1 MALAVIDSHR
11 RGRDMKVFLSA
22 TVRDLEEYRAAAIEQ
37 LRRMQADFE
46 HIDMRYFPNSE
57 ADPTTLSLDELDT
70 SDIYLGIIGHRYGT
84 LSPDGRTSITR
95 AEYDRAYLMKKKL
108 VIYLADEWDVRLPEP
123 LREDEK
129 CNARQKEFRRIL
141 TTRHTPKRFH
151 SPEELASMIAYD
163 IPAAIRDLQPALA
176 YRIFHA
182 DLADVRESLDRRLEK
197 FSRIEDF
204 LTTVA
209 ESFKTLFALDR
220 QKLDMHPFF
229 YSVRNQ
235 LEAVIPG
242 LTLSEVDGRIERT
255 GVRHAVLRTDT
266 VIRLIRDLDAAAL
279 RRIGTDIGRGA
290 ARDLVERTLRA
301 GAYVPASPE
310 AFVALWNYWDRTGGW
325 GTYQLLEDAAEG
337 NPIEKGDAE
346 WHLRVANNFLAE
358 GTTEETH
365 HLCNFWCGYI
375 HGFLDEALPDISEM
389 MMELPATLRGEEIT
403 MPAYN
408 SIVSVEHV
416 ADDEPDS
423 DLFRIVF
430 RPSECAD
437 SLVRLARSKF
447 FLRRQDYD
455 TSMVLSSAA
464 LEPLLHRFG
473 DSFKRRVDTL
483 SLEEAQRATLD
494 RIIGK
499 IDTAVTRENAESRF
513 EVVNQVVQELCR
525 EQTAERRPS
534 NREQNHSVS

>member
-1 MALAVIDSHR
+1 
-11 RGRDMKVFLSA
+11 MKIFLSA
-22 TVRDLEEYRAAAIEQ
+22 TVKDLNEYRAAAIEQ
-37 LRRMQADFE
+37 LRRMQAEFQ

-57 ADPTTLSLDELDT
+57 SDPTTLSLDELDT

-84 LSPDGRTSITR
+84 LSPDGCTSITR
-95 AEYDRAYLMKKKL
+95 AEYDRAYIMKKKL
-108 VIYLADEWDVRLPEP
+108 IIYLADEWDVRLPEP

-129 CNARQKEFRRIL
+129 SNARQKEFRKLL
-141 TTRHTPKRFH
+141 TTRHTPKLFH
-151 SPEELASMIAYD
+151 SSEELANLIAYD
-163 IPAAIRDLQPALA
+163 VPAAVRDLQPALA

-182 DLADVRESLDRRLEK
+182 DLADVQESLDRRLEK

-209 ESFKTLFALDR
+209 ESFKTLFSLDR
-220 QKLDMHPFF
+220 RKLDMHPFF
-229 YSVRNQ
+229 NAVRQQ

-266 VIRLIRDLDAAAL
+266 VVQLVRGLDASSL
-279 RRIGTDIGRGA
+279 RRIGMDIGRGA
-290 ARDLVERTLRA
+290 ARDLVEHTLRA

-325 GTYQLLEDAAEG
+325 GTYQLLEDVSEADPVETD
-337 NPIEKGDAE
+337 NAE
-346 WHLRVANNFLAE
+346 WHLRIENNFLAE
-358 GTTEETH
+358 GTVEETH
-365 HLCNFWCGYI
+365 HLSNFWCGYI
-375 HGFLDEALPDISEM
+375 HGFLDEALPSISEM
-389 MMELPATLRGEEIT
+389 MMELPASLRGEEIT

-416 ADDEPDS
+416 TDNESDS

-430 RPSECAD
+430 RPSKCAD

-473 DSFKRRVDTL
+473 NDFVRRVDAL
-483 SLEEAQRATLD
+483 ALEEAPRATLD
-494 RIIGK
+494 RIVER
-499 IDTAVTRENAESRF
+499 IDTTVSRENAEARF

-525 EQTAERRPS
+525 GQTAERRASKGEQRHQPS
-534 NREQNHSVS
+534 